1 MLYSFLALGS
11 VGDGLPK
18 MTRQLSMKNR
28 SSQRSFIVNVFVAQE
43 VLRIQSAIK
52 QTISNEDPD
61 VVMFVE
67 FSDEHEENL
76 KDYINEKY
84 PYFDKTNR
92 SRIFG

>member
-1 MLYSFLALGS
+1 
-11 VGDGLPK
+11 
-18 MTRQLSMKNR
+18 
-28 SSQRSFIVNVFVAQE
+28 
-43 VLRIQSAIK
+43 
-52 QTISNEDPD
+52 
-61 VVMFVE
+61 MFVE

>member
-1 MLYSFLALGS
+1 LFSNIYKENYNY
-11 VGDGLPK
+11 D
-18 MTRQLSMKNR
+18 
-28 SSQRSFIVNVFVAQE
+28 
-43 VLRIQSAIK
+43 AIK

-61 VVMFVE
+61 VVMFAE